1 MIKKAFVI
9 GSAVATTIAAAV
21 ASVAIVA
28 TINAQQAGR
37 AEQAVL
43 VLGEHLREPFG
54 VTFTR
59 EGAVFIVEHSGNRV
73 SRLSPQGTVRVI
85 AGTGEQ
91 GFTGDDGP
99 ATEARFNGPHH
110 LLMGPDGHLYIADT
124 WNNCVRRIDLKTG
137 IISRV
142 AGTGEKGFSGDGGK
156 ALDAKFGGIYAIA
169 FGGQTLYIC
178 DLDNRRV
185 RAVDL
190 TAGIVR
196 TVAGNGEK
204 GVPAE
209 GQDAL
214 TQPLVDPRA
223 IAVDTTGRLYILERN
238 GHALRVVDRGG
249 KIHTV
254 AGNGTP
260 GFSGDGGPAR
270 EALLRGPKHISIDQD
285 DNVLIADTENHVIRR
300 YSPQTGLIT
309 RVAGTGTAGASGV
322 GGPAAECMLNR
333 PHGAQMHP
341 GSRAIYISDSDNDR
355 VLRVERR

>member
-1 MIKKAFVI
+1 MTKASSRLLPIVWSIF
-9 GSAVATTIAAAV
+9 STLALAAV
-21 ASVAIVA
+21 VVTAG
-28 TINAQQAGR
+28 AQEPAK
-37 AEQAVL
+37 AVL

-54 VTFTR
+54 VTFTHD
-59 EGAVFIVEHSGNRV
+59 GATAFIVEMSGNRV

-99 ATEARFNGPHH
+99 ATAARFNGPHH

-137 IISRV
+137 IVTRV

-156 ALDAKFGGIYAIA
+156 AVEAKFGGIYALA
-169 FGGQTLYIC
+169 FGGGTLFIC

-190 TAGIVR
+190 SDGIVR
-196 TVAGNGEK
+196 TAAGNGEK
-204 GVPAE
+204 GVPVE
-209 GQDAL
+209 GEDAR

-223 IAVDTTGRLYILERN
+223 IAIDSAGRLYIVERS

-249 KIHTV
+249 KIRTV

-270 EALLRGPKHISIDQD
+270 DALMRGPKHISIDQD
-285 DNVLIADTENHVIRR
+285 DSVLISDTENHVIRR
-300 YSPQTGLIT
+300 YSPRTGLMT
-309 RVAGTGTAGASGV
+309 RVAGTGAAGAAGIGNS
-322 GGPAAECMLNR
+322 AEQCMLNR

-341 GSRAIYISDSDNDR
+341 GTRAIYISDSDNHR

>member
-1 MIKKAFVI
+1 MTIKTASRLLLLSFALA
-9 GSAVATTIAAAV
+9 SSSIAAV
-21 ASVAIVA
+21 P
-28 TINAQQAGR
+28 AQEPAK
-37 AEQAVL
+37 AVL

-54 VTFTR
+54 VTFSSD
-59 EGAVFIVEHSGNRV
+59 GAAFIVEHSGHRV

-85 AGTGEQ
+85 AGTGEH

-99 ATEARFNGPHH
+99 AIAARFNGPHH
-110 LLMGPDGHLYIADT
+110 LLIGPDGHLYIADT

-137 IISRV
+137 IVTRV

-156 ALDAKFGGIYAIA
+156 AVEAKFGGIYAIA
-169 FGGQTLYIC
+169 FAGNTLFIC

-190 TAGIVR
+190 KAGIVR

-204 GVPAE
+204 GVPVD

-223 IAVDTTGRLYILERN
+223 IAVDTVGRLYILERN
-238 GHALRVVDRGG
+238 GHALRVVDRSG

-270 EALLRGPKHISIDQD
+270 EALLRGPKHISIDSD
-285 DNVLIADTENHVIRR
+285 DGVLISDTENHVIRR
-300 YSPQTGLIT
+300 YSPKNGGIIT
-309 RVAGTGTAGASGV
+309 RVAGTGAAGADGV
-322 GGPAAECMLNR
+322 GNAAEQCMLNR

-341 GSRAIYISDSDNDR
+341 GTRAIYISDSDNHR
-355 VLRVERR
+355 VLRIERR

>member
-1 MIKKAFVI
+1 MKIKTAAPALALLAVI
-9 GSAVATTIAAAV
+9 AVAITALR
-21 ASVAIVA
+21 
-28 TINAQQAGR
+28 AQQPGH
-37 AEQAVL
+37 AVL

-59 EGAVFIVEHSGNRV
+59 EGAAFIVEMSGNRV

-99 ATEARFNGPHH
+99 AIEARFNGPHH

-124 WNNCVRRIDLKTG
+124 WNNCVRRIDVKTG
-137 IISRV
+137 IVSRV

-156 ALDAKFGGIYAIA
+156 AVDAKFGGIYALA
-169 FGGQTLYIC
+169 FGGNTLFIC

-185 RAVDL
+185 RTVDL
-190 TAGIVR
+190 KAGIVR

-204 GVPAE
+204 GIPVD

-223 IAVDTTGRLYILERN
+223 IAVDGTGRLYILERN
-238 GHALRVVDRGG
+238 GHALRVVDRSG

-285 DNVLIADTENHVIRR
+285 DNVLISDTENHVIRR
-300 YSPQTGLIT
+300 YSPRDGLIT
-309 RVAGTGTAGASGV
+309 RVAGTGAAGASGV
-322 GGPAAECMLNR
+322 GGPAAQCMLNR

-341 GSRAIYISDSDNDR
+341 GTRAIYISDSDNHR
-355 VLRVERR
+355 VLRVEHR

>member
-1 MIKKAFVI
+1 MKIKATAL
-9 GSAVATTIAAAV
+9 AVVVVAVAAV
-21 ASVAIVA
+21 AALF
-28 TINAQQAGR
+28 AQQPGN
-37 AEQAVL
+37 AVL

-54 VTFTR
+54 VAFSR
-59 EGAVFIVEHSGNRV
+59 EGAFTRAGETFIVEHSGHRI

-99 ATEARFNGPHH
+99 AIEARFNGPHH
-110 LLMGPDGHLYIADT
+110 LLTGPDGHLYIADT

-156 ALDAKFGGIYAIA
+156 AVDAKFGGIYALA
-169 FGGQTLYIC
+169 FGGNTLYIC

-185 RAVDL
+185 RAMDL
-190 TAGIVR
+190 SVGIVR

-204 GVPAE
+204 GVPVD

-223 IAVDTTGRLYILERN
+223 VAVDSYGRLYIVERN
-238 GHALRVVDRGG
+238 GHALRVVERNG
-249 KIHTV
+249 KIRTV

-270 EALLRGPKHISIDQD
+270 EALLRGPKHISIDD
-285 DNVLIADTENHVIRR
+285 GDNVLISDTENHVIRR
-300 YSPQTGLIT
+300 YSSRTGLIT
-309 RVAGTGTAGASGV
+309 RFAGTGEAGSSGV
-322 GGPAAECMLNR
+322 GGPAEQCMLNR
-333 PHGAQMHP
+333 PHGAQIHWAT
-341 GSRAIYISDSDNDR
+341 GAIYISDSDNHR
-355 VLRVERR
+355 VLRVAQR

>member
-1 MIKKAFVI
+1 MTIKTASRLLFSFALAASSI
-9 GSAVATTIAAAV
+9 APSSIAAV
-21 ASVAIVA
+21 P
-28 TINAQQAGR
+28 AQEPAK
-37 AEQAVL
+37 AVL

-59 EGAVFIVEHSGNRV
+59 EGSTFIVEMSGNRV
-73 SRLSPQGTVRVI
+73 SRLSPEGTVRVI

-99 ATEARFNGPHH
+99 AIEARFNGPHH

-124 WNNCVRRIDLKTG
+124 WNNCVRRIDLKAG
-137 IISRV
+137 VVSRV
-142 AGTGEKGFSGDGGK
+142 AGTGEKGFGGDDGK
-156 ALDAKFGGIYAIA
+156 AIDAKFGGIYAIA
-169 FGGQTLYIC
+169 FAGNTLFIC

-185 RAVDL
+185 RTVDL
-190 TAGIVR
+190 KAGIVR

-204 GVPAE
+204 GVPVD
-209 GQDAL
+209 GQDAR

-223 IAVDTTGRLYILERN
+223 IAVDSAGRLYIVERN
-238 GHALRVVDRGG
+238 GHALRVVERDG
-249 KIHTV
+249 KIRTV

-270 EALLRGPKHISIDQD
+270 DALLRGPKHISIDQD
-285 DNVLIADTENHVIRR
+285 DNVLISDTENHVIRR
-300 YSPQTGLIT
+300 YSPRTGTIT

-322 GGPAAECMLNR
+322 GGPAEQCMLNR
-333 PHGAQMHP
+333 PHGALMHP
-341 GSRAIYISDSDNDR
+341 GTRAIYISDSDNHR